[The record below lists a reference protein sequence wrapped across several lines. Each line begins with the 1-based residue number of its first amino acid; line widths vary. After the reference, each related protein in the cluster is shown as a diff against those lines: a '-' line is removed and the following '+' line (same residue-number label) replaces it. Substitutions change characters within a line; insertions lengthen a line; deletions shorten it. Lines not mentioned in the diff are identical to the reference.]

1 MSIVVS
7 KIELTSNYCRNTGS
21 KRITRGIK
29 YLKQKSIYKRTNISP
44 PKFNNNLLMTRMV
57 SWPLLGLVLLLLK
70 RIQTPIWLNVQPLA
84 KWSLRLAAAWL
95 WRIFKISFLL
105 FFYVKCSSQ
114 QRKTLMVFFLSCP
127 LVCFDILTRLV

>member
-29 YLKQKSIYKRTNISP
+29 YLKQKSIYKRTNILP
-44 PKFNNNLLMTRMV
+44 PKFNNNLLMTRIV
-57 SWPLLGLVLLLLK
+57 SWPRLGLGLLLLK
-70 RIQTPIWLNVQPLA
+70 GIQTPIWLNVQPLA

-95 WRIFKISFLL
+95 WRIFKILFLL
-105 FFYVKCSSQ
+105 FFTSNVHHSNARLQWYF
-114 QRKTLMVFFLSCP
+114 FFLVLLCA
-127 LVCFDILTRLV
+127 LTS